1 VAFGTF
7 GEVMAVVFRDGR
19 LVQFD
24 TAGTHLLAS
33 NAIAAAVAFAPGAL
47 DIALHRP
54 PSLEALDVIF
64 SDHSLWQF
72 DATGGHPLGT
82 V

>member
-1 VAFGTF
+1 
-7 GEVMAVVFRDGR
+7 MALYL

-33 NAIAAAVAFAPGAL
+33 NTIAAAVGFAPGAL
-47 DIALHRP
+47 DIALHTP
-54 PSLEALDVIF
+54 PSLEVLDVIF

-72 DATGGHPLGT
+72 DETGGHPLGT